1 LQVLHAF
8 RRARGESMT
17 TLKSRPPQIQDR
29 AVGQPAI
36 QVRGLR
42 KRYGDFEAVRGVD
55 LAVRAGEIF
64 AFLGPPVIPGLA

>member
-1 LQVLHAF
+1 
-8 RRARGESMT
+8 MT
-17 TLKSRPPQIQDR
+17 TLKTRPSQIQDR

-55 LAVRAGEIF
+55 LAVRAR
-64 AFLGPPVIPGLA
+64 